1 MDWIQYSSGLCII
14 IESTDYNL
22 RNSRI
27 RNKVAN
33 LVWTSYI
40 IDCTKGM
47 FYVSSFELTSFCCIS
62 WIISCFIALVSNN
75 GTEELFHASSW
86 GYTFSWRKY
95 CSDRYENFK
104 PMFMLLLSIGTFN
117 TLFNGKRY
125 LAWHSAFDIFGL
137 FLCGTP
143 VFKFVEHPENNEK
156 QTDQK
161 SKVKFK
167 IMSLKVK
174 EIMDYVPELVSDPSD
189 FNYHFWL
196 LMFYL
201 LFTLFHSW
209 QVVFLLFFW
218 NFFNCIVDISSSILF
233 VT

>member
-1 MDWIQYSSGLCII
+1 MRPPGGILSPGESIVATGTRISS
-14 IESTDYNL
+14 
-22 RNSRI
+22 
-27 RNKVAN
+27 
-33 LVWTSYI
+33 
-40 IDCTKGM
+40 
-47 FYVSSFELTSFCCIS
+47 
-62 WIISCFIALVSNN
+62 
-75 GTEELFHASSW
+75 
-86 GYTFSWRKY
+86 
-95 CSDRYENFK
+95 

-125 LAWHSAFDIFGL
+125 LAWHSVFDIFGL

-189 FNYHFWL
+189 FNYHF
-196 LMFYL
+196 
-201 LFTLFHSW
+201 
-209 QVVFLLFFW
+209 
-218 NFFNCIVDISSSILF
+218 
-233 VT
+233 